1 MRSWFFSFFFPFLFR
16 TVCSAGYSH
25 RWQHMHWAWK
35 MATNMLWSM
44 WFCIR
49 FKHTEFPSDCFAPC
63 VISHPHEV
71 WHQGLLNPHFPL
83 GFGEALD
90 IHFWQV
96 SNGAIHWKIHGN
108 HSHMRT
114 FLSSVTTVI
123 TTGIYKN
130 AKTNIERTGP
140 FQGFCPFLY
149 FQTFLS
155 WWTPILLPWLQLF
168 YFDLYQVRI
177 KLNRR

>member
-1 MRSWFFSFFFPFLFR
+1 MRSWFFFLFLFR

-35 MATNMLWSM
+35 MAINMLWSM

-49 FKHTEFPSDCFAPC
+49 FKHTEFPS
-63 VISHPHEV
+63 
-71 WHQGLLNPHFPL
+71 LLLCTLCHFTSVL
-83 GFGEALD
+83 GVRPRSPESTFSSRILGRIRYSL
-90 IHFWQV
+90 FLQV

-114 FLSSVTTVI
+114 LLSSVTTVI
-123 TTGIYKN
+123 TIGIYKN
-130 AKTNIERTGP
+130 AKTNIETMGP
-140 FQGFCPFLY
+140 FEALCPFLY

-155 WWTPILLPWLQLF
+155 WWTPILLPWFQLV
-168 YFDLYQVRI
+168 YFDLYQVTI
-177 KLNRR
+177 KLNRW